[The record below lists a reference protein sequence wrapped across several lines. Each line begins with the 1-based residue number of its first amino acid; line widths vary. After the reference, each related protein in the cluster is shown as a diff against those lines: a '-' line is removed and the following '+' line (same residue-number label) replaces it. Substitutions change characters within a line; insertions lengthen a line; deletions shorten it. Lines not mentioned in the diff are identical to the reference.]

1 MRIEKNISKIIFSSD
16 KGIPFSVKL
25 IHFFLFTDLFRELV
39 WEEETR
45 IFLEFSENTFLRCLK
60 IALTKVN
67 CFIKSLIKIN

>member
-1 MRIEKNISKIIFSSD
+1 MRIEKNISEIIFSRD

-25 IHFFLFTDLFRELV
+25 IHFFFYRFTDLFRELV

-45 IFLEFSENTFLRCLK
+45 IFLEFSFLRCLK

>member
-1 MRIEKNISKIIFSSD
+1 MRIEKNISEIIFSRD

-25 IHFFLFTDLFRELV
+25 IHFFLFTDLFRDL

-45 IFLEFSENTFLRCLK
+45 IFLEFSFLRCLK
-60 IALTKVN
+60 IALTKIN

>member
-1 MRIEKNISKIIFSSD
+1 MRIEKNISEIIFSRD

-45 IFLEFSENTFLRCLK
+45 IFLEFSFLRCLK

>member
-1 MRIEKNISKIIFSSD
+1 MRIEKNISEIIFSRD

-25 IHFFLFTDLFRELV
+25 IHFFLFTDLFREL

-45 IFLEFSENTFLRCLK
+45 IFLEFSFLRCLK
-60 IALTKVN
+60 IVLTKVN

>member
-1 MRIEKNISKIIFSSD
+1 MRIEKNISEIIFSSD

-25 IHFFLFTDLFRELV
+25 IHFFLFTDLFREL

-45 IFLEFSENTFLRCLK
+45 IFLEFSFLRCLK
-60 IALTKVN
+60 IALTKIN

>member
-1 MRIEKNISKIIFSSD
+1 MRIEKNISEIIFSRD

-25 IHFFLFTDLFRELV
+25 IHFFLFTDLFKEL

-45 IFLEFSENTFLRCLK
+45 IFLEFSFLRCLK

>member
-1 MRIEKNISKIIFSSD
+1 MRIEKNISEIIFSRD

-25 IHFFLFTDLFRELV
+25 IHFFLFTDLFREL

-45 IFLEFSENTFLRCLK
+45 IFLEFSFLRCLK
-60 IALTKVN
+60 IALTKIN

>member
-1 MRIEKNISKIIFSSD
+1 MRIEKNISEIIFSRD
-16 KGIPFSVKL
+16 KEIPFSVKL
-25 IHFFLFTDLFRELV
+25 IHFFLFTDLFRDL

-45 IFLEFSENTFLRCLK
+45 IFLEFSFLRCLK

>member
-1 MRIEKNISKIIFSSD
+1 MRIEKNISEIIFSRN

-45 IFLEFSENTFLRCLK
+45 IFLEFSFLRCLK
-60 IALTKVN
+60 IALTKIN